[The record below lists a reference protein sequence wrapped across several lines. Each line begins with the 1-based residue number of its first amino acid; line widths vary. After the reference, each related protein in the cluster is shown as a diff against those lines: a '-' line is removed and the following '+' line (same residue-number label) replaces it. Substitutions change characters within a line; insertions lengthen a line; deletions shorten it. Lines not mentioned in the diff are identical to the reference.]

1 MPNSVITRWWAKCC
15 TPKLQKSYCFIR
27 GYPILCLRGRGAL
40 GGSPFGHLP
49 QLADTSSSL
58 SSLSPS
64 LSLPI
69 HRLKLRDRR
78 ADGFLLTERLWAFL
92 HTDRLT
98 ELRGKGGFLHHALIH
113 DLEQGLHCVSVTSS
127 LG

>member
-1 MPNSVITRWWAKCC
+1 MGPRLAICHNW
-15 TPKLQKSYCFIR
+15 Q
-27 GYPILCLRGRGAL
+27 ILLPP
-40 GGSPFGHLP
+40 SPL
-49 QLADTSSSL
+49 
-58 SSLSPS
+58 S

-113 DLEQGLHCVSVTSS
+113 DLEQGMHCVSVTSS